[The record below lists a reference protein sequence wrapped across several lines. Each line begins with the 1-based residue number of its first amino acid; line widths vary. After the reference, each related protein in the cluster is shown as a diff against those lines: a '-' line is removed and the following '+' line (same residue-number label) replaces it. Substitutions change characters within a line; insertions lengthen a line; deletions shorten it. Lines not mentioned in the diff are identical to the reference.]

1 MRLPVGILMSAGRA
15 RRLRVEADKLE
26 AFCLLVRAA
35 SAAPDQAAFADVS
48 RAAAAALR
56 AKFGG
61 GTITSAFAWLSGPA
75 AQDALA
81 SVRAGEVDLQGAL
94 SLVELEQAVALAK
107 EAQTLQH

>member
-1 MRLPVGILMSAGRA
+1 MRAPGGRFMSAGRA
-15 RRLRVEADKLE
+15 RRLRVEADQLE

-35 SAAPDQAAFADVS
+35 SVAPDQAAFGDVS
-48 RAAAAALR
+48 RAAATALR

-61 GTITSAFAWLSGPA
+61 GSITSAFAWLSGPA

-81 SVRAGEVDLQGAL
+81 SVRAGEVDLQGSL

-107 EAQTLQH
+107 EAETLQR

>member
-1 MRLPVGILMSAGRA
+1 MSAGRD

-35 SAAPDQAAFADVS
+35 SAAPNQAAFAEVS
-48 RAAAAALR
+48 RAAAKALR

-75 AQDALA
+75 AQDALE
-81 SVRAGEVDLQGAL
+81 SVRAGQVDLQGPL
-94 SLVELEQAVALAK
+94 SLAELAQAVALAK
-107 EAQTLQH
+107 EAETLQR

>member
-1 MRLPVGILMSAGRA
+1 MSAGRD

-35 SAAPDQAAFADVS
+35 SAAPDQAAFAEVS

-56 AKFGG
+56 ARFGA

-81 SVRAGEVDLQGAL
+81 SVRAGEVALQGPL
-94 SLVELEQAVALAK
+94 SLAELEQAVSLAK
-107 EAQTLQH
+107 EAETLQR

>member
-1 MRLPVGILMSAGRA
+1 MSAGRD

-35 SAAPDQAAFADVS
+35 SAAKDQAAFAEVS

-56 AKFGG
+56 TRFGG
-61 GTITSAFAWLSGPA
+61 GTITSAFAWLSSPA

-81 SVRAGEVDLQGAL
+81 SVRAGDADLQGTL
-94 SLVELEQAVALAK
+94 SLAELEQAVALAK
-107 EAQTLQH
+107 EAETLQR

>member
-1 MRLPVGILMSAGRA
+1 MRLPGRIFMSAGRD

-26 AFCLLVRAA
+26 AFCVLVRAA
-35 SAAPDQAAFADVS
+35 SAAPDQAAFAEVS
-48 RAAAAALR
+48 RAAAVALR
-56 AKFGG
+56 ARFGG

-81 SVRAGEVDLQGAL
+81 SVRAGDVDLQGAL

-107 EAQTLQH
+107 EAQRLQP